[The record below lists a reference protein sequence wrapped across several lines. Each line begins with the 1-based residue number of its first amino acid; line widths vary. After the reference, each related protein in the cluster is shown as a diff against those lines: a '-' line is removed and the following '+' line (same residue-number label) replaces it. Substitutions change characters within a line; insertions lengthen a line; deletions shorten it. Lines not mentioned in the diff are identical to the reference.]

1 MTTERIPL
9 TQPIESR
16 TGSFAKDS
24 YSSNCFFETR
34 DQKREFIKRPG
45 LVSVAQV
52 VPITPPAY
60 SDSQG
65 LSAFNNKLIAVISNS
80 VYQVDPS
87 GYAVTTVGTT
97 SASTSQSYFVRTF
110 LDAYL
115 FFHNKVN
122 GYLLSKAGA
131 YNTIVNDK
139 VSNISIDNPGLN
151 YSTGI
156 TLSFSATAVAATAT
170 VVNGNIDTVT
180 ITNAGTGLS
189 SAGTCTI
196 NVPSPATP
204 TGTGTIALFT
214 IAVSSATGIYVGMT
228 VTGTGVAPNAKV
240 TNISGTTI
248 TVDIAHTGAVSGTIT
263 FTDLGSNG
271 VLTPALNSFPDGPY
285 VSGVVFL
292 DNYVF
297 IGTAPGAMSSDAVPV
312 PIGNRIYNSAL
323 GDPTTWGA
331 LDYLTF
337 EQTTDTL
344 VGIAKHLNYLVAFGK
359 VSTQF
364 FYDQAN
370 ASASPLGVAASYTS
384 EVGCANGDS
393 IVATSNTVL
402 WVGTSKTFGR
412 SVYIMDG
419 VSAIRVST
427 ANIDR
432 HLEADGLSNVT
443 AYCYTIDGHTLYI
456 LTLHN
461 TNQTLVY
468 DLTEKMW
475 YTWTQ
480 YSMQSND
487 QPNPGTYQ
495 ESYFRPTFYA
505 EVNNV
510 PYVLDDDT
518 GTLYYFDV
526 NTYQDNGQSI
536 YCRTVTDI
544 MDNGST
550 KRKFYGRLEII
561 GDKVAATM
569 QIRHSGDD
577 YNTWSNYR
585 TVDLNASRSQV
596 YLSGADRRRAW
607 EFLVT
612 SNAPLRLDAAEVD
625 FRIGEMDQE
634 QAVGGGRYR
643 K

>member
-1 MTTERIPL
+1 MATERIPL

-16 TGSFAKDS
+16 NGTFAKDS
-24 YSSNCFFETR
+24 FSSNCFFETR
-34 DQKREFIKRPG
+34 DQKREFVKRPG
-45 LVSVAQV
+45 LIAVAQV
-52 VPITPPAY
+52 TPVTPPAY
-60 SDSQG
+60 LNSQG
-65 LSAFNNKLIAVISNS
+65 MSAFNNNLVAVINNT
-80 VYQVDPS
+80 VYQINPS
-87 GYAVTTVGTT
+87 GYGVTTVGTT
-97 SASTSQSYFVRTF
+97 SASTSRSFFVRTF

-115 FFHNKVN
+115 FIQNKVN

-131 YNTIVNDK
+131 YTTIVNDK
-139 VSNISIDNPGLN
+139 INNISIDNPGLN
-151 YSTGI
+151 YSQGI
-156 TLSFSATAVAATAT
+156 TLSFSASGVAATAT
-170 VVNGNIDTVT
+170 VVNGNISTVT
-180 ITNAGTGLS
+180 ITSAGTGLS

-196 NVPSPATP
+196 NVPSAVTP
-204 TGTGTIALFT
+204 TGTGTAALFT
-214 IAVSSATGIYVGMT
+214 IAVSSATGIYVGMY
-228 VTGTGVAPNAKV
+228 VTGTGVSPNAKV
-240 TNISGTTI
+240 TNINGTTI
-248 TVDIAHTGAVSGTIT
+248 TVDIAHTATVSGTIT

-271 VLTPALNSFPDGPY
+271 VLTPALNAFPSGPF
-285 VSGVVFL
+285 VSGAVFL

-297 IGTAPGAMSSDAVPV
+297 VGTTT
-312 PIGNRIYNSAL
+312 NRIYNSNL
-323 GDPTTWGA
+323 GDPTSWGA
-331 LDYLTF
+331 LSYLSF

-359 VSTQF
+359 VSMQF
-364 FYDQAN
+364 FYDQGN
-370 ASASPLGVAASYTS
+370 AVGSPLGVAASYTS
-384 EVGCANGDS
+384 EIGCANGDS

-419 VSAIRVST
+419 VSSIRVSN
-427 ANIDR
+427 ANVDR
-432 HLEADGLSNVT
+432 HLEADGLSSVS
-443 AYCYTIDGHTLYI
+443 AYCYTTNGHTLYI

-487 QPNPGTYQ
+487 QPNPGIYQ

-505 EVNNV
+505 EVNSV

-518 GTLYYFDV
+518 ATLYYFDV
-526 NTYQDNGQSI
+526 NTYQDNGQPI

-561 GDKVAATM
+561 GDKVAGTM

-577 YNTWSNYR
+577 YNTWSSYR
-585 TVDLNASRSQV
+585 TVDLNASRSQI

-612 SNAPLRLDAAEVD
+612 SNVPLRLDAAEVD

-634 QAVGGGRYR
+634 QQVGGGRYR

>member
-52 VPITPPAY
+52 VPVTPPAY

-97 SASTSQSYFVRTF
+97 STSTSQSYFVRTF

-131 YNTIVNDK
+131 YNTVVNDK
-139 VSNISIDNPGLN
+139 ISNISIDNPGLN
-151 YSTGI
+151 YSSGI
-156 TLSFSATAVAATAT
+156 TLSFSATAVAATVT
-170 VVNGNIDTVT
+170 VVNGNIDTVV

-214 IAVSSATGIYVGMT
+214 IAVSSATGIYVGMYA
-228 VTGTGVAPNAKV
+228 TGTGVAPNAKV
-240 TNISGTTI
+240 TNINGTTI

-271 VLTPALNSFPDGPY
+271 VLTPSLNSFPDGPY

-297 IGTAPGAMSSDAVPV
+297 IGTST
-312 PIGNRIYNSAL
+312 NRIYNSAL

-370 ASASPLGVAASYTS
+370 PAGSPLGVAASYTS

-419 VSAIRVST
+419 VSAIRVSN

-443 AYCYTIDGHTLYI
+443 AYCYTVNGHTLYI

-518 GTLYYFDV
+518 STLYYFDV

-550 KRKFYGRLEII
+550 KRKF
-561 GDKVAATM
+561 
-569 QIRHSGDD
+569 
-577 YNTWSNYR
+577 
-585 TVDLNASRSQV
+585 
-596 YLSGADRRRAW
+596 
-607 EFLVT
+607 
-612 SNAPLRLDAAEVD
+612 
-625 FRIGEMDQE
+625 
-634 QAVGGGRYR
+634 
-643 K
+643 

>member
-156 TLSFSATAVAATAT
+156 TLSFSASGVAATAT
-170 VVNGNIDTVT
+170 VVDGNIDTVT
-180 ITNAGTGLS
+180 ITSAGTGLS

-204 TGTGTIALFT
+204 TGTGSIALFIIT
-214 IAVSSATGIYVGMT
+214 VSSATGIYVGMT

-240 TNISGTTI
+240 TNINGTDI
-248 TVDIAHTGAVSGTIT
+248 TVSIANTAAVSGTIT

-297 IGTAPGAMSSDAVPV
+297 IGTAT
-312 PIGNRIYNSAL
+312 NRIYNSAL

-468 DLTEKMW
+468 DMTEKMW

-480 YSMQSND
+480 YSIQSND

>member
-1 MTTERIPL
+1 
-9 TQPIESR
+9 
-16 TGSFAKDS
+16 
-24 YSSNCFFETR
+24 
-34 DQKREFIKRPG
+34 
-45 LVSVAQV
+45 
-52 VPITPPAY
+52 
-60 SDSQG
+60 
-65 LSAFNNKLIAVISNS
+65 
-80 VYQVDPS
+80 
-87 GYAVTTVGTT
+87 
-97 SASTSQSYFVRTF
+97 
-110 LDAYL
+110 L

-156 TLSFSATAVAATAT
+156 TLSFSATAVAATVT

-214 IAVSSATGIYVGMT
+214 IAVSSATGIYVGMYA
-228 VTGTGVAPNAKV
+228 TGTGVAPNAKV
-240 TNISGTTI
+240 TNINGTTI

-271 VLTPALNSFPDGPY
+271 VLTLSLNSFPDGPY

-297 IGTAPGAMSSDAVPV
+297 IGTAT
-312 PIGNRIYNSAL
+312 NRIYNSAL
-323 GDPTTWGA
+323 NDPTTWGA

-370 ASASPLGVAASYTS
+370 PADSPLGVAASYTS

-419 VSAIRVST
+419 VSAVRVST

-505 EVNNV
+505 EVGNV

-569 QIRHSGDD
+569 QIRHTGDD
-577 YNTWSNYR
+577 YNSWSSYR
-585 TVDLNASRSQV
+585 TVDLNASRSQI

-612 SNAPLRLDAAEVD
+612 GNVPLRLDAAEVD

-643 K
+643 R

>member
-52 VPITPPAY
+52 VSITPPAY

-271 VLTPALNSFPDGPY
+271 VLTPALNSFPNGPY
-285 VSGVVFL
+285 VSGAVFL

-297 IGTAPGAMSSDAVPV
+297 IGTAPGAMSSDVVPV

-432 HLEADGLSNVT
+432 HLEADGLSTVT

>member
-34 DQKREFIKRPG
+34 DQKRESIKRPG
-45 LVSVAQV
+45 LVNVAQV

-80 VYQVDPS
+80 VYQINPV
-87 GYAVTTVGTT
+87 GYAVTTIGAT
-97 SASTSQSYFVRTF
+97 STSTSQSYFVRTF

-151 YSTGI
+151 YSQGI
-156 TLSFSATAVAATAT
+156 TLSFSATGVAATAT

-180 ITNAGTGLS
+180 ITSAGTGLS

-214 IAVSSATGIYVGMT
+214 IVVSSATGIYVGMY

-240 TNISGTTI
+240 TNINGTTI

-271 VLTPALNSFPDGPY
+271 VLTPSLNSFPDGPY

-297 IGTAPGAMSSDAVPV
+297 IGTAT
-312 PIGNRIYNSAL
+312 NRIYNSAL

-370 ASASPLGVAASYTS
+370 PAGSPLGLAASYTS

-443 AYCYTIDGHTLYI
+443 AYCYTVNGHTLYI

-505 EVNNV
+505 EINNV

-526 NTYQDNGQSI
+526 NTYQDNGQPI
-536 YCRTVTDI
+536 YWRTVTDI

-561 GDKVAATM
+561 GDKVAGTM

-577 YNTWSNYR
+577 YNTWSSYR
-585 TVDLNASRSQV
+585 TVDLNASRAQV

-607 EFLVT
+607 EFLCY
-612 SNAPLRLDAAEVD
+612 SNAPLRLDAADVV
-625 FRIGEMDQE
+625 FRIGEMDHE
-634 QAVGGGRYR
+634 QAVGGGRYWR
-643 K
+643 

>member
-80 VYQVDPS
+80 VYQINPS

-97 SASTSQSYFVRTF
+97 STSTSQSYFVRTF

-115 FFHNKVN
+115 FFHNKIN
-122 GYLLSKAGA
+122 GYLLSKAGV
-131 YNTIVNDK
+131 YSTIVNNK
-139 VSNISIDNPGLN
+139 ISSVSIDNPGLN

-156 TLSFSATAVAATAT
+156 TLSFSASGVAATAT
-170 VVNGNIDTVT
+170 VVDGNIDTVT
-180 ITNAGTGLS
+180 ITSAGTGLS

-204 TGTGTIALFT
+204 TGTGSIALFIIT
-214 IAVSSATGIYVGMT
+214 VSSATGIYVGMT

-240 TNISGTTI
+240 TNINGTDI
-248 TVDIAHTGAVSGTIT
+248 TVSIANTAAVSGTIT

-297 IGTAPGAMSSDAVPV
+297 IGTAT
-312 PIGNRIYNSAL
+312 NRIYNSAL

>member
-80 VYQVDPS
+80 VYQINPS
-87 GYAVTTVGTT
+87 GYAVTTVGAT

-131 YNTIVNDK
+131 YTTIVNDK

-156 TLSFSATAVAATAT
+156 TLSFSATAVAATVT

-214 IAVSSATGIYVGMT
+214 IAVSSATGIYVGMYA
-228 VTGTGVAPNAKV
+228 TGTGVAPNAKV
-240 TNISGTTI
+240 TNINGTTI

-271 VLTPALNSFPDGPY
+271 VLTLSLNSFPDGPY

-297 IGTAPGAMSSDAVPV
+297 IGTAT
-312 PIGNRIYNSAL
+312 NRIYNSAL
-323 GDPTTWGA
+323 NDPTTWGA

-370 ASASPLGVAASYTS
+370 PADSPLGVAASYTS

-419 VSAIRVST
+419 VSAVRVST

-505 EVNNV
+505 EVGNV

-569 QIRHSGDD
+569 QIRHTGDD
-577 YNTWSNYR
+577 YNSWSSYR
-585 TVDLNASRSQV
+585 TVDLNASRSQI

-612 SNAPLRLDAAEVD
+612 GNVPLRLDAAEVD

-643 K
+643 R

>member
-97 SASTSQSYFVRTF
+97 STSTSQSYFVRTF

-131 YNTIVNDK
+131 YNTVVNDK
-139 VSNISIDNPGLN
+139 ISNISIDNPGLN
-151 YSTGI
+151 YSSGI
-156 TLSFSATAVAATAT
+156 TLSFSATAVAATVT
-170 VVNGNIDTVT
+170 VVNGNIDTVV

-214 IAVSSATGIYVGMT
+214 IAVSSATGIYVGMYA
-228 VTGTGVAPNAKV
+228 TGTGVAPNAKV
-240 TNISGTTI
+240 TNINGTTI

-271 VLTPALNSFPDGPY
+271 VLTPSLNSFPDGPY

-297 IGTAPGAMSSDAVPV
+297 IGTST
-312 PIGNRIYNSAL
+312 NRIYNSAL

-370 ASASPLGVAASYTS
+370 PAGSPLGVAASYTS

-419 VSAIRVST
+419 VSAIRVSN

-443 AYCYTIDGHTLYI
+443 AYCYTVNGHTLYI

-505 EVNNV
+505 EVGNV

-526 NTYQDNGQSI
+526 NTYQDNGQPI

-550 KRKFYGRLEII
+550 KRKF
-561 GDKVAATM
+561 
-569 QIRHSGDD
+569 
-577 YNTWSNYR
+577 
-585 TVDLNASRSQV
+585 
-596 YLSGADRRRAW
+596 
-607 EFLVT
+607 
-612 SNAPLRLDAAEVD
+612 
-625 FRIGEMDQE
+625 
-634 QAVGGGRYR
+634 
-643 K
+643 